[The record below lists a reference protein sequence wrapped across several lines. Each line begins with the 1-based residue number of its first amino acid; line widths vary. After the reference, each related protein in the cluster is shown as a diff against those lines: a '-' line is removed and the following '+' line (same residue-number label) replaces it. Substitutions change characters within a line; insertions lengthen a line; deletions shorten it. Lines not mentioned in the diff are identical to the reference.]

1 MGLFQSSATIGGAT
15 FTIETGRMARQAG
28 GSVVVVLHDLTLAAR
43 FCDRLVLLGD
53 GQIIAD
59 GTPDMV
65 LTDKNLAAAYRIS
78 VQQGGSGDTR
88 YVVPWRRLPD

>member
-1 MGLFQSSATIGGAT
+1 MRPVFRSTDLLRGLA
-15 FTIETGRMARQAG
+15 
-28 GSVVVVLHDLTLAAR
+28 VVVVLHDLTLAAR